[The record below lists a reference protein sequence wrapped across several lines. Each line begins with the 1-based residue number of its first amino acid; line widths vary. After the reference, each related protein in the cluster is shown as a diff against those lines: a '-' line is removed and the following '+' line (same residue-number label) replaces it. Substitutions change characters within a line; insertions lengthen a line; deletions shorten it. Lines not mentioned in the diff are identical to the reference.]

1 VNRLT
6 PQVKGTSRMSVLTEP
21 NPRVHAS
28 FLAALREYHAE
39 GAYTRLDPADL
50 ADPERFRRFLDQLR
64 AQDAPGLMRRRRR
77 VPQTRLWLT
86 EGEEYLGELTIRHRL
101 NRRLR
106 YKGGHIGYRV
116 RPTRRRRGHATL
128 MLGLSLPVASQLGID
143 PALITCDDTNVASRR
158 VIEANGGSLAS
169 ASDGILRFWVP
180 TAPRLVEV
188 APAHALASDPHPAA
202 RWSRRRYGA
211 VVVAGMSVFFVYTG
225 LEVGAGQWEAS
236 FSRGV
241 LHLSAGATGLAAL
254 GPAVTVLALIVVAF
268 ELVLNR
274 PAPIRPH

>member
-1 VNRLT
+1 M
-6 PQVKGTSRMSVLTEP
+6 PVLTEP
-21 NPRVHAS
+21 TPRVHTS

-50 ADPERFRRFLDQLR
+50 ADAELFQRFLEQLR
-64 AQDAPGLMRRRRR
+64 SQDAPGFLRRRRR

-86 EGEEYLGELTIRHRL
+86 EGEEYLGELAIRHTL

-128 MLGLSLPVASQLGID
+128 MLGLSLPVARQLGID

-180 TAPRLVEV
+180 TAPRMLWRPPTPGYDHDRRV
-188 APAHALASDPHPAA
+188 PHS
-202 RWSRRRYGA
+202 W
-211 VVVAGMSVFFVYTG
+211 
-225 LEVGAGQWEAS
+225 
-236 FSRGV
+236 
-241 LHLSAGATGLAAL
+241 
-254 GPAVTVLALIVVAF
+254 
-268 ELVLNR
+268 
-274 PAPIRPH
+274 